1 MTVGDLFE
9 QFQSVRRQLAE
20 QRDTQ
25 LQEAAA
31 RGRLERQVAEMRAT
45 TEALQREIEA
55 LQAEFAR
62 RRGGGGRGG
71 GAGRGG
77 TGGSG
82 GGRP

>member
-45 TEALQREIEA
+45 TNALQQEIEA
-55 LQAEFAR
+55 LQAELAR

-71 GAGRGG
+71 PGG
-77 TGGSG
+77 GG
-82 GGRP
+82 GGRA

>member
-45 TEALQREIEA
+45 TVALQQEIEA
-55 LQAEFAR
+55 LQAEMAR

-71 GAGRGG
+71 PGG
-77 TGGSG
+77 GG
-82 GGRP
+82 GGRA

>member
-45 TEALQREIEA
+45 TVALQQEIEA
-55 LQAEFAR
+55 LQAEMAR

-71 GAGRGG
+71 AGGG
-77 TGGSG
+77 G
-82 GGRP
+82 GGRA

>member
-45 TEALQREIEA
+45 TNALQQEIEA
-55 LQAEFAR
+55 LQAEMAR

-71 GAGRGG
+71 PGG
-77 TGGSG
+77 GG
-82 GGRP
+82 GGRA